1 MCTAVLTYDPS
12 RVSSSNILPSYDAG
26 VVTGTA
32 LSPPECLGWLG
43 IVLVT
48 AGFPFLAWLAQPD
61 MRGSAAGVR
70 IVGWNTPG
78 IIEGI
83 RVGCAIGRIDSPTE
97 LAWLPEAF

>member
-1 MCTAVLTYDPS
+1 MVRDRSCDS
-12 RVSSSNILPSYDAG
+12 RVSL
-26 VVTGTA
+26 
-32 LSPPECLGWLG
+32 
-43 IVLVT
+43 
-48 AGFPFLAWLAQPD
+48 LAWLAQPD